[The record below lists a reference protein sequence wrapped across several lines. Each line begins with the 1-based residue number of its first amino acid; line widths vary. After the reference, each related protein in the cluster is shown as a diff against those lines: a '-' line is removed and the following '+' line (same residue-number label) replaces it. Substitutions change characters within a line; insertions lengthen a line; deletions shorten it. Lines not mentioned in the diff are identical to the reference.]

1 MSEYLGMILTCVSL
15 MAKTASIFSCT
26 YLPSEYFPCWSVC
39 ANLWPNFQR
48 SFLKFWVP
56 FWIPDILG
64 VRSLSYAWL
73 SRTVK
78 RWEFLPLTSWQA
90 HLPQGAG
97 AWRPGAQRQRT
108 AAPNSVCGVTFVFMP
123 VPWPPRS
130 HRSGSGG
137 PGGRWG
143 HSNPEYFIIN
153 SMNIRSLLQRG
164 ALGCHYSIKK
174 MQGTVSNKYISA
186 PPFFFVFHRT

>member
-1 MSEYLGMILTCVSL
+1 
-15 MAKTASIFSCT
+15 MAKMVSIFSCT

-48 SFLKFWVP
+48 SFLKFLVP
-56 FWIPDILG
+56 FCVPDILG
-64 VRSLSYAWL
+64 VRSLSYARL

-108 AAPNSVCGVTFVFMP
+108 AAPDSVCGVTFVFTP
-123 VPWPPRS
+123 VPWSPRS
-130 HRSGSGG
+130 HRGGSGG
-137 PGGRWG
+137 ARWTLGTQRSRIFYNQQHG
-143 HSNPEYFIIN
+143 H
-153 SMNIRSLLQRG
+153 
-164 ALGCHYSIKK
+164 
-174 MQGTVSNKYISA
+174 
-186 PPFFFVFHRT
+186 PPFAPEGGTGLSLRYKENARNCK